1 VPLLDVRQ
9 DASTYFDFHHT
20 ANDTVDKL
28 EPIHQA
34 QVARTYATL
43 AWLAAEQEVDFGRT
57 PKELRERK

>member
-1 VPLLDVRQ
+1 
-9 DASTYFDFHHT
+9 
-20 ANDTVDKL
+20 VDKL